1 MITCMGIVAAP
12 PPSPHFLG
20 NPNFLQSQFASVT
33 TGNFRK
39 AALSSSNQAYPFHN
53 SVPLELLEAASL
65 TSQLLNNTRERG
77 TSFISEDVRKA
88 TET

>member
-1 MITCMGIVAAP
+1 MGIVAAP
-12 PPSPHFLG
+12 PPSPHYFG
-20 NPNFLQSQFASVT
+20 NPNFLQSQFASVSLST

-53 SVPLELLEAASL
+53 SVPLELLEAAPL
-65 TSQLLNNTRERG
+65 TSKLLNNTCERG